1 MSAASLVALDVVL
14 ALQKPVAKLG
24 MAEFLPCK
32 RRDSRGVRV
41 LISRLEPYERFRPS

>member
-1 MSAASLVALDVVL
+1 MNAAPLVVL
-14 ALQKPVAKLG
+14 NTVPVLQKAVAKLG